1 MIARYKREFSVSLA
15 LGLLLLVLGIRRP
28 DFFQGRNIL
37 FLVTDAAP
45 TLIVAVGIALVII
58 ARQIDISV
66 GSQLSICVVVAG
78 LAGRAG
84 WSAPAAAGMA
94 ILLGA
99 AMGCLNGLLVAFVN
113 LPSIVVTLATL
124 VIFRQTLL
132 YWGEGESIQNLPAT
146 FQWFGAGQAVGQWLV
161 IGISG
166 AVLAVAMA
174 VTNYV
179 PAGRAIYATGSDFEA
194 ARLAGL
200 KPKWV
205 TFGVFIL
212 LGGLT
217 GLAASLEAVRK
228 SQLGPKLGD
237 GLEMRVIAAAVVG
250 GIAISGGRGRLIG
263 CLIGVALLQ
272 TIAPALNYLG
282 FPPEWEKACQGLII
296 LLAVASDAFDRKK
309 GH

>member
-1 MIARYKREFSVSLA
+1 MIARYKRELSVTLA
-15 LGLLLLVLGIRRP
+15 FGLLLLVLAIRRP
-28 DFFQGRNIL
+28 DFFQARNVL
-37 FLVTDAAP
+37 FLMTDAAP

-58 ARQIDISV
+58 SRQIDISV
-66 GSQLSICVVVAG
+66 GSQLSICVVIAG
-78 LAGRAG
+78 MAGRAG
-84 WSAPAAAGMA
+84 LPAPVAGLLA

-99 AMGCLNGLLVAFVN
+99 AMGCLNGVLVAFLD

-132 YWGEGESIQNLPAT
+132 YVGEGATIQNLPLK
-146 FQWFGAGQAVGQWLV
+146 FQWFGTSQTVGQWLV
-161 IGISG
+161 IGISLL
-166 AVLAVAMA
+166 VLAVGVFA
-174 VTNYV
+174 TNFL
-179 PAGRAIYATGSDFEA
+179 PAGRAIYATGSDAEA

-200 KPKWV
+200 NPKWV
-205 TFGVFIL
+205 TFSVFVIL
-212 LGGLT
+212 GALT
-217 GLAASLEAVRK
+217 GLAAVLEAVRK
-228 SQLGPKLGD
+228 AQLGPKVGD

-282 FPPEWEKACQGLII
+282 FPAEWEKACQGSII
-296 LLAVASDAFDRKK
+296 LLAVASDALGRKR